1 MTSLF
6 TETTETTESGPPAGW
21 IFYDRD
27 CRSCSELALRF
38 GSVFARRGFT
48 FEPLQEPWVQ
58 AKLGLSAA
66 ETLTEMRVLTR
77 DGTVI
82 GGADAVVFLARQV
95 WWMSPLSWIARLPGG
110 LSVLRSL
117 YRWVAARRH
126 CAVCRLEPSS
136 SLPRPRWL
144 PLLVLATLALLAR
157 PFLPAWGFMW
167 TMAFALFFGCK
178 WLTLRT
184 EQMRSP
190 DACPFRSAAYLLAWP
205 GMDATRFLS
214 DRVMPRLERRVVV
227 NAVASAVVRISLGA
241 LLLFVIARHAQEPLL
256 AGWIGMVGMVL
267 LLHFG
272 LLHLASVAWRGLRV
286 DAPPIMDTPV
296 CSTSV
301 GEFWSRRWNGAF
313 NQLAL
318 QLVFR
323 PLVRRTGTTMATL
336 CAFGVS
342 GAVHELVISLP
353 ANAGYGLPTAYFIL
367 QGIGLLA
374 EHTRAGKRF
383 GLGRGVPGWLFTM
396 LVVAAPAFW
405 LFHPP
410 FVRRV
415 ILPFMQAI
423 GAL

>member
-1 MTSLF
+1 MDSLS
-6 TETTETTESGPPAGW
+6 TEITETTESRPSTGW
-21 IFYDRD
+21 ILYDRE

-38 GSVFARRGFT
+38 RSVFARRGFA
-48 FEPLQEPWVQ
+48 FEPLQEPWVRT
-58 AKLGLSAA
+58 KLGLSAV
-66 ETLTEMRVLTR
+66 ETLAEMRVLTS
-77 DGTVI
+77 DGTVL
-82 GGADAVVFLARQV
+82 GGADAVVLLARQV
-95 WWMSPLSWIARLPGG
+95 WWMSPLSWTAQLPGG
-110 LSVLRSL
+110 RRVLRSL

-136 SLPRPRWL
+136 SLPRTRWL
-144 PLLVLATLALLAR
+144 PLLVLPILAFLAR

-184 EQMRSP
+184 VQMRFP
-190 DACPFRSAAYLLAWP
+190 DACPFRSAAYLLPWP

-214 DRVMPRLERRVVV
+214 HCVMPRLELRVVV
-227 NAVASAVVRISLGA
+227 KSLASAVVRISLGG
-241 LLLFVIARHAQEPLL
+241 LLLFVIARQASKPLL

-272 LLHLASVAWRGLRV
+272 LLHVASIAWRWLRV
-286 DAPPIMDTPV
+286 DAPPIMDAPLR
-296 CSTSV
+296 SSSI
-301 GEFWSRRWNGAF
+301 GEFWNRRWNAAF
-313 NQLAL
+313 NQLAR

-323 PLVRRTGTTMATL
+323 PLARRTGTTMATL
-336 CAFGVS
+336 GAFGVS
-342 GAVHELVISLP
+342 GVVHELVISLP
-353 ANAGYGLPTAYFIL
+353 ASAGYGLPTAYFIL
-367 QGIGLLA
+367 QGVALLV
-374 EHTRAGKRF
+374 EHTHAGKRF
-383 GLGRGVPGWLFTM
+383 GLGQGARGWLFTM

>member
-1 MTSLF
+1 MNSLF
-6 TETTETTESGPPAGW
+6 TETTETIESGPTSVW

-38 GSVFARRGFT
+38 RSVFARRSFT
-48 FEPLQEPWVQ
+48 FVPLQEPWVRT
-58 AKLGLSAA
+58 KLALSAA
-66 ETLTEMRVLTR
+66 ETLAEMRVLTP
-77 DGTVI
+77 DGTVL
-82 GGADAVVFLARQV
+82 GGADAVVLLARQV
-95 WWMSPLSWIARLPGG
+95 WWMSPLSWIAQLPGG
-110 LSVLRSL
+110 RGVLQSL
-117 YRWVAARRH
+117 YRWIAARRH
-126 CAVCRLEPSS
+126 CAVSRLEPGS
-136 SLPRPRWL
+136 SLPRTRWL
-144 PLLVLATLALLAR
+144 PLLVLAILALLAR

-167 TMAFALFFGCK
+167 TMAIALFFGCK

-184 EQMRSP
+184 AQMRSA
-190 DACPFRSAAYLLAWP
+190 DACPFRASTYLLAWP

-214 DRVMPRLERRVVV
+214 YRVMPGLERRVIVKSV
-227 NAVASAVVRISLGA
+227 AAAVARISLGA
-241 LLLFVIARHAQEPLL
+241 LLLFVIARQAPEPLL

-272 LLHLASVAWRGLRV
+272 LLHLASITWRGLRV
-286 DAPPIMDTPV
+286 DAPPVMDAPLR
-296 CSTSV
+296 STSI

-323 PLVRRTGTTMATL
+323 PLARRTGTTMATL

-342 GAVHELVISLP
+342 GVVHELVISLP

-367 QGIGLLA
+367 QGIALLA

-383 GLGRGVPGWLFTM
+383 GLGRGVRGWLFTM